1 MFDLNRNWI
10 YFSCD
15 NKYIA
20 YYNTIDSHFY
30 DIFGEVTI
38 NNVGECIYNLL
49 ISEDEANNI
58 MGQELCKNYII
69 DNYVLVKNDGFEE
82 HKTWYWRVIKKN

>member
-10 YFSCD
+10 YFSYD
-15 NKYIA
+15 NKYIG

-30 DIFGEVTI
+30 DIFEEVTTD
-38 NNVGECIYNLL
+38 NVGECIYNLL
-49 ISEDEANNI
+49 ISEDKANNI

-69 DNYVLVKNDGFEE
+69 DNYVLVKNDIFTSY
-82 HKTWYWRVIKKN
+82 KTWYWRVIKKN